1 MAGGSR
7 KNRGQHQPQQK
18 RRSSASDNSLLKN
31 DFDDDK
37 ASDVDFNKVL
47 QEVEGSFQVTWREI
61 LMVIASIAFLAVS
74 AICVGIAAG
83 MTISIHYYE
92 NEGGSARMVDARD
105 ASSLFVGPNAYQRV
119 TTLDPSIAS
128 SNVMQKERE
137 GLDLGKVITTTASGQ
152 LNVLMVVEETT
163 PLDEEVSGTSDN
175 KSYHA
180 YNANVNDEQYN
191 MPSDSPSYASANG
204 HSDTNGQHG
213 YVQPPKAKSPDPYIQ
228 LRESKVRPTRCS
240 DGTSV
245 GFDNWNTFKAAVQEA
260 NSISAERFMKWN
272 EFFANSGKYFA
283 AFEDDSYYYEE
294 DVYIPICPHAIL
306 KSRRG
311 PIFINAEN
319 VLIECDRCIIDVG
332 GTHLAFG
339 PHAKNV
345 VVRGVTF
352 KNAHTSSMT
361 FFHDGASASFEDCFW
376 VDNHGIDGKYGAVAD
391 VNSTSTLNF
400 YRCEIGQG
408 RRGVNGMAP
417 ESASSLS
424 IRN

>member
-7 KNRGQHQPQQK
+7 KNRGQHQAQQN
-18 RRSSASDNSLLKN
+18 RRSSASESSTLKS
-31 DFDDDK
+31 DFDDK

-61 LMVIASIAFLAVS
+61 FMVIAAIAFLAMLS
-74 AICVGIAAG
+74 IFVGIAAG
-83 MTISIHYYE
+83 MTISIHYFE
-92 NEGGSARMVDARD
+92 NQGGGARMVDSRD
-105 ASSLFVGPNAYQRV
+105 ASSLFVGPSAYQRV

-163 PLDEEVSGTSDN
+163 PLGEQASDYR
-175 KSYHA
+175 SHHA
-180 YNANVNDEQYN
+180 YNANVNDDHYN
-191 MPSDSPSYASANG
+191 MPSDSPSYSSANG
-204 HSDTNGQHG
+204 HLYTNGQHD
-213 YVQPPKAKSPDPYIQ
+213 YIKPPNAKSPDPYIQ

-240 DGTSV
+240 DGISV
-245 GFDNWNTFKAAVQEA
+245 GFDNWNTIKAAVQEA

-272 EFFANSGKYFA
+272 EFFANSGRYFA

-294 DVYIPICPHAIL
+294 DVYIPVCPHVVL

-319 VLIECDRCIIDVG
+319 VLIECEGCVIDVG

-345 VVRGVTF
+345 LVRGVTF
-352 KNAHTSSMT
+352 KNAHTSSLT

-376 VDNHGIDGKYGAVAD
+376 ADNQGIDGKYGAVAD
-391 VNSTSTLNF
+391 VNSTSTVNF

-408 RRGVNGMAP
+408 RRGVNGVAP
-417 ESASSLS
+417 GSASSLS
-424 IRN
+424 IRT